1 MQQNGPDYIRV
12 VLRTRGVAV
21 ARYGHRLSRAFHCH
35 TFGHHR
41 SRLVRDI
48 MHEHAPDG
56 FDTRFPGK
64 KVALVRRPLTAIGP
78 FHEVSSDGHEKLGC
92 QALAMGEIGLPI
104 YAYKDK
110 WSDALLKISVVP
122 NCRSAGAIGHLYLDL
137 VEQIGGENFTY
148 RVDSGTD
155 HQKGIPIQATTDKG
169 SEIGWQYAFQDA
181 LR

>member
-1 MQQNGPDYIRV
+1 MVQIISESCCGQEGSQLPGMVIACL
-12 VLRTRGVAV
+12 VLSIVTHLVTTR
-21 ARYGHRLSRAFHCH
+21 
-35 TFGHHR
+35 
-41 SRLVRDI
+41 RLVRDI

-56 FDTRFPGK
+56 FDIRFPGK
-64 KVALVRRPLTAIGP
+64 KVALIRRPLTAIGP

-137 VEQIGGENFTY
+137 IEQIGGENFTY
-148 RVDSGTD
+148 GVDSRTD
-155 HQKGIPIQATTDKG
+155 H
-169 SEIGWQYAFQDA
+169 
-181 LR
+181 